1 MPKLG
6 LELSSVWGG
15 YVSSSLHNRGVTSS
29 RRAGKESLQVP
40 EGGPPPGAERWEAAE
55 VGWDGKVEDQR
66 PNGCTESWVIRRAG
80 GAGHAAQGSSRP
92 RGRNGK
98 TSGQPQQPAY
108 WAVQTAQGFETN
120 QEGGSGS
127 HLEALTR

>member
-1 MPKLG
+1 MGKVGKASGVQREEHPLPQSSAPTAGMPWAG
-6 LELSSVWGG
+6 
-15 YVSSSLHNRGVTSS
+15 S
-29 RRAGKESLQVP
+29 RHRDLRA
-40 EGGPPPGAERWEAAE
+40 GPPPSAERWEAAE

-108 WAVQTAQGFETN
+108 WAVHTAQGFETN

-127 HLEALTR
+127 HLEALTG